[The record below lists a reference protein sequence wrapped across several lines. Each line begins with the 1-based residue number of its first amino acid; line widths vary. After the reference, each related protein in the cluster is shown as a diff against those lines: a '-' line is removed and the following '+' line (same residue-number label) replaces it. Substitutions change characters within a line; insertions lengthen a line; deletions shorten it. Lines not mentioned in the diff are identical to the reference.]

1 MENPAGSW
9 ETEDVF
15 SSLSNQVFQAGAEIG
30 DLQPFELHSI
40 YQDASKKKQKTLL
53 LWGQNIYKT
62 LVSPTERFFLIKQS
76 VPVNND
82 KPTS

>member
-15 SSLSNQVFQAGAEIG
+15 SSLSNQAFQAGSEIG
-30 DLQPFELHSI
+30 DLQLFELHSI
-40 YQDASKKKQKTLL
+40 YQDASKKNQKTLL
-53 LWGQNIYKT
+53 LWSQNLYKT

>member
-40 YQDASKKKQKTLL
+40 YQDASKKKALL

-62 LVSPTERFFLIKQS
+62 LVSTTERFFLIKQS
-76 VPVNND
+76 VPLYND